1 MRDWKR
7 YEEAKR
13 LRDTGLTLKATGA
26 VLGVSGGRVREML
39 AVLERRERS
48 RAWEADNP
56 RPKPWWHGLAHR
68 TKYELERAGFDSR
81 ESCAAFAADEA
92 QNAAA
97 IIDGKDARLIV
108 HKAAPCEI
116 ETPCV
121 ARRPPK
127 FQRFMAPAKPLPML
141 MPATSTFW
149 PGTKCSAEITA
160 PTGSRLSS
168 ETRNSRT
175 TAFGSTL
182 ARAN

>member
-39 AVLERRERS
+39 TALERRERS

-81 ESCAAFAADEA
+81 ESCEVFAADDLTMWRGA
-92 QNAAA
+92 VVF
-97 IIDGKDARLIV
+97 KDSDDADWWRWT
-108 HKAAPCEI
+108 HKRFKLSMANEIRAWLGCQPFAKAP
-116 ETPCV
+116 
-121 ARRPPK
+121 K
-127 FQRFMAPAKPLPML
+127 
-141 MPATSTFW
+141 ATSAAELERARKLLERNGWRVEPPNVELTGR
-149 PGTKCSAEITA
+149 PGGAA
-160 PTGSRLSS
+160 G
-168 ETRNSRT
+168 
-175 TAFGSTL
+175 A
-182 ARAN
+182 